1 MLEDKAAAGI
11 HPKYIPPRFE
21 PGLRAPLAKASY
33 TFQAR
38 TLTKLRGGAVRD
50 PPSTLRRPCHQ
61 ENPHQPALRIFLL
74 KNFE

>member
-11 HPKYIPPRFE
+11 HPKYIPPGFE

-38 TLTKLRGGAVRD
+38 TLTKLRGGAVSC
-50 PPSTLRRPCHQ
+50 PPLRYGGHATKKIHINQ
-61 ENPHQPALRIFLL
+61 L
-74 KNFE
+74 